1 MAGAPLSDGAV
12 HSQMEVEYNP
22 LWLELRKKQEPAQGG
37 MHLAV

>member
-22 LWLELRKKQEPAQGG
+22 LWLELRQKQEPVQDGIQ
-37 MHLAV
+37 LTV

>member
-22 LWLELRKKQEPAQGG
+22 LRLELRHSRNLFRAGYS
-37 MHLAV
+37 